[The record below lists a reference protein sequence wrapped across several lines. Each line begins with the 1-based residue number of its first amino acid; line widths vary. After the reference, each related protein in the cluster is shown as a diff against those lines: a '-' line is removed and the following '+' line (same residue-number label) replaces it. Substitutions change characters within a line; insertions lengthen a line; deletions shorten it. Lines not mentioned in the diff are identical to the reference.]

1 MDHFLDEAA
10 RIRASSA
17 SRRQAIR
24 LLAAALAAGVFGV
37 AGAGQASAQES
48 LAAQGPVCGKK
59 PCGRNKICC
68 EEEGYK
74 PFCMTEGKT
83 CCGKKA
89 CGKNQGCLEDRCVK
103 SKN

>member
-10 RIRASSA
+10 RILASSA

-59 PCGRNKICC
+59 PCGRNKFCC
-68 EEEGYK
+68 SEADK
-74 PFCMTEGKT
+74 PFCATEGKT
-83 CCGKKA
+83 CCGNKA
-89 CGKNQGCLEDRCVK
+89 CGKNHGCLEDRCVK